1 MAAQDYFLAGGALQ
15 ARLRALLE
23 RETARVAPR
32 FGLQRRDFLRGAMGA
47 LAASAVLEQV
57 PGFRSIAEAQQG
69 FEPPSDDCYAQA
81 EAAHASFTRSDASS
95 APDWEIIHAAARA
108 QQAAV
113 PRTVMNMLSTMSTL
127 YVGSGISRLT
137 HNLQTA
143 TRAMRA
149 NASDETVLIAL
160 MHDAGEVVS
169 GTNHAEVAAALLRPY
184 VSSASY
190 YIVRTHMEFQLKHY
204 GDEILLPTDMRDR
217 YADQPWYTQAAVFS
231 DAFDQMAFDP
241 DYDTLPLA
249 EFEPLVQQFFG
260 RVPSHTERTVA
271 DCL

>member
-1 MAAQDYFLAGGALQ
+1 MTTQDYFLADGAVQ

-23 RETARVAPR
+23 RETARRAQR
-32 FGLQRRDFLRGAMGA
+32 FGVQRRAFLRGAMGA
-47 LAASAVLEQV
+47 LAASAVLEQL
-57 PGFRSIAEAQQG
+57 PRFRSVAEAQAG
-69 FEPPSDDCYAQA
+69 FEPPSDDCYAQVA
-81 EAAHASFTRSDASS
+81 AAHARVASSDASS
-95 APDWEIIHAAARA
+95 APDWEIIHAATQT

-127 YVGSGISRLT
+127 YIGAGISRLM

-169 GTNHAEVAAALLRPY
+169 ATNHAEVAAALVRPY
-184 VSSASY
+184 VSRASY

-204 GDEILLPTDMRDR
+204 GDEVFLPTDMRDR
-217 YADQPWYTQAAVFS
+217 YAGQPWYTQAAVFS

-260 RVPSHTERTVA
+260 RVPPRAERTA
-271 DCL
+271 EDCL